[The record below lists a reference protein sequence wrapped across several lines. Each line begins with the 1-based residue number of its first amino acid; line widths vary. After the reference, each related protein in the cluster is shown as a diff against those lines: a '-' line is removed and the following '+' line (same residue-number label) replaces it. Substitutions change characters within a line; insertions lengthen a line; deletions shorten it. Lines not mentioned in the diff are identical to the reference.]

1 MDHSFNDSVIENV
14 NRNKQSIK
22 KTNIIKTD
30 DSLSKGINEKLASK
44 ENHVKIQNFPGETVE
59 TILNKVEKLV
69 KNNPNSLIVHAGT
82 NDTEKSKNVLTILK
96 KVKNCSQKQK

>member
-44 ENHVKIQNFPGETVE
+44 ENHVK
-59 TILNKVEKLV
+59 
-69 KNNPNSLIVHAGT
+69 
-82 NDTEKSKNVLTILK
+82 
-96 KVKNCSQKQK
+96 